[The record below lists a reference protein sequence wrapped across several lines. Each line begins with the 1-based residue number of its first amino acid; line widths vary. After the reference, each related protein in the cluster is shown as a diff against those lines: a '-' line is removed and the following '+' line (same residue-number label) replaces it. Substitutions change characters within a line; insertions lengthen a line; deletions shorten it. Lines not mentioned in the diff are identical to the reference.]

1 MPMKSKTVSIKIII
15 NQLCFPKKSYS
26 SLQRL
31 KKERL
36 FLFDNK
42 LIKNIA
48 DPCNAKEHYESFLRK
63 KNNHK

>member
-1 MPMKSKTVSIKIII
+1 MNANEIKDCIYKNYYKPIVLSKE
-15 NQLCFPKKSYS
+15 KSYS

-36 FLFDNK
+36 LLFANK

-48 DPCNAKEHYESFLRK
+48 DPCNAKEHYE
-63 KNNHK
+63 